1 MKKESIEKV
10 CKNKKCQKTLP
21 LDYKY
26 KYCEA
31 CRNQR
36 ADTAKGV
43 LRGIGAVTVATA
55 GVAVAIITGG
65 KIDLNK

>member
-1 MKKESIEKV
+1 MKNESVQKV

-21 LDYKY
+21 FDYKY

-43 LRGIGAVTVATA
+43 LKGIGSGT
-55 GVAVAIITGG
+55 
-65 KIDLNK
+65 

>member
-1 MKKESIEKV
+1 MKSESVQKI
-10 CKNKKCQKTLP
+10 CKNKKCQKALP
-21 LDYKY
+21 FDYKY

-43 LRGIGAVTVATA
+43 LKNIGAGAVAA
-55 GVAVAIITGG
+55 ASLAVAIVR
-65 KIDLNK
+65 KINQDK